1 MSTKSTPY
9 NTPLMSAK
17 AELYY
22 CELREAGIE
31 GLGLERLSMRNH
43 KPPVRA
49 RGDEGDYCVR

>member
-1 MSTKSTPY
+1 
-9 NTPLMSAK
+9 MSAK